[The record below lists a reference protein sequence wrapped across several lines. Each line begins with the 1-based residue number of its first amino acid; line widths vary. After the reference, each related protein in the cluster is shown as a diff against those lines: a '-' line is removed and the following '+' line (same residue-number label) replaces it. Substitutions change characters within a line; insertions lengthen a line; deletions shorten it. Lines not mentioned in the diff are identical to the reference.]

1 MRTYM
6 PGPHAAFL
14 RDITATAL
22 LRQYVEAN
30 TKDTELFAAY
40 NDAVAT
46 LSAFRDK
53 HIQLVTRYIIVPS
66 RTRNLSAKLN
76 EVDLAAK
83 LTRTT
88 NDAKQELIG
97 TGGTTLVPFLQQS
110 RDETKAAAVA
120 A

>member
-1 MRTYM
+1 M

-14 RDITATAL
+14 QDITATVQ
-22 LRQYVEAN
+22 LRQYVEVNPNNA
-30 TKDTELFAAY
+30 ELSTAY
-40 NDAVAT
+40 NNAVAS

-66 RTRNLSAKLN
+66 RTRNPSAKMN

-88 NDAKQELIG
+88 NGAKQELIG

-120 A
+120 AQT